1 MSSIYAIPFGQADC
15 FVVALDTGN
24 GRRYVLID
32 GGTRKHGRNELRLFL
47 EDNNISS
54 ISLLAVTHMHQDH
67 IGYIPEMTG
76 RLHTETALLPF
87 RAKLM
92 RGMMIDNSEMREDYF
107 DLLRIAMNLEN
118 QHTKIYYNNS
128 IQKYQSFVMGDY
140 MLTVIYPNRD
150 STLTLTKESS
160 LINGDS
166 SVMLLTKGK
175 RQLALFCGDCF
186 EENFS
191 GLYFQ
196 YVEDNCLEKGV
207 EVLKLSHHGRNDKGH
222 IYYTEDFLKKISPRK
237 AVITSDTGN
246 IKKYSA
252 EWKRILTGTD
262 TYVIED
268 KIMEIG
274 IEE

>member
-1 MSSIYAIPFGQADC
+1 M
-15 FVVALDTGN
+15 ALDTGN

-128 IQKYQSFVMGDY
+128 IQKYQSFVIGDY

-150 STLTLTKESS
+150 SALTLTKDSS

-222 IYYTEDFLKKISPRK
+222 VYYTEDFLKKISPRK
-237 AVITSDTGN
+237 TVITSDTDN

-268 KIMEIG
+268 KIMEIV

>member
-1 MSSIYAIPFGQADC
+1 
-15 FVVALDTGN
+15 
-24 GRRYVLID
+24 
-32 GGTRKHGRNELRLFL
+32 
-47 EDNNISS
+47 
-54 ISLLAVTHMHQDH
+54 
-67 IGYIPEMTG
+67 
-76 RLHTETALLPF
+76 
-87 RAKLM
+87 M
-92 RGMMIDNSEMREDYF
+92 RGMMIDISEMREDYF
-107 DLLRIAMNLEN
+107 DLLWIAMNLEN

-128 IQKYQSFVMGDY
+128 IQKYQSFVIGDY

-150 STLTLTKESS
+150 SALTLTKDSS

-237 AVITSDTGN
+237 TVITSDTGN

-268 KIMEIG
+268 KIMEIV

>member
-1 MSSIYAIPFGQADC
+1 MSCIYAIPFGQADC

-24 GRRYVLID
+24 GRKYALID
-32 GGTRKHGRNELRLFL
+32 GGTRKHGRNELKLFL

-54 ISLLAVTHMHQDH
+54 ISLLVVTHMHQDH

-76 RLHTETALLPF
+76 TLHAETALLPF

-92 RGMMIDNSEMREDYF
+92 HGMMLDNTEMREDYF
-107 DLLRIAMNLEN
+107 DILRIVMNLEK
-118 QHTKIYYNNS
+118 QHTKIYYNNG
-128 IQKYQSFVMGDY
+128 IHKYQSFVIGDY
-140 MLTVIYPNRD
+140 RLTVIYPNRD
-150 STLTLTKESS
+150 SALTLTNDSG

-166 SVMLLTKGK
+166 SVLLLTKGK
-175 RQLALFCGDCF
+175 RQLAMFCGDCF

-191 GLYFQ
+191 DLYFQ
-196 YVEDNCLEKGV
+196 YVEDNGLEKGV
-207 EVLKLSHHGRNDKGH
+207 DVLKLSHHGRNDKGH
-222 IYYTEDFLKKISPRK
+222 IYYTEDFLKRISPRK
-237 AVITSDTGN
+237 VIITSDTDN
-246 IKKYSA
+246 IKKYST

-268 KIMEIG
+268 KMMEIG